1 MVDIL
6 GFDIPLLIFAIVPL
20 GTASILVFL
29 ERLIKVSRIQKDIM
43 HIVAVLGAAADIS
56 LALLFGYS
64 ILSEGVERYQETFFI
79 SIGADVTSLFF
90 VMIFTTVHF
99 AVTIYCINYM
109 EQFDELPR
117 FYALL
122 LTVVAGLNLIALS
135 EDFFTLFVAYE
146 MMNLCAYAM
155 VGFYRSEESSEAS
168 FKYLVM
174 SSTGALLMLY
184 GVALV
189 YGTTGTLDFAGL
201 ADFLTTSGAQ
211 QNIYLA
217 LAGILM
223 ILGFGVTAAILFFNT
238 WLPDAHPAAPPPA
251 HAMLSG
257 IITLGGTYG
266 IIRTFFIVVPIDTFT
281 NDNWGTVLIIVG
293 ILTTLQGNLFALIQF
308 LRTDP
313 KARNLKRIFAFSTI
327 SHMGYLITGI
337 GAAGVGGDGAVIALG
352 GVLFHA
358 LSHALAK
365 GVLFMITGFLIYSTG
380 TYYLDYYKGLGRRDP
395 LIGVCFVIGNF
406 SLASIPLTSGFWS
419 KLQILLGLFE
429 NGDPLGIFAGF
440 TMLIFTFFA
449 AAGYLWLIK
458 YIVFD
463 KSDQDQKYIDSF
475 DDVSFTRRKSWSM
488 KTAIVLL
495 TIFVVLIGI
504 FPGPIAD
511 YALKAASF
519 IIP

>member
-1 MVDIL
+1 MVAVFGIEISNL
-6 GFDIPLLIFAIVPL
+6 PLIIFALVPL
-20 GTASILVFL
+20 GTASLLIFL
-29 ERLIKVSRIQKDIM
+29 ERFIKVSRMQKNIM
-43 HIVAVLGAAADIS
+43 HIIAFIGAASDLC

-64 ILSEGVERYQETFFI
+64 ILTDGVTQYSSSLLITLGGDVVSFFFI
-79 SIGADVTSLFF
+79 
-90 VMIFTTVHF
+90 MIFTTVHF
-99 AVTIYCINYM
+99 AVTLYCINYM

-122 LTVVAGLNLIALS
+122 LTVVAGLNLITLS
-135 EDFFTLFVAYE
+135 TDFFTLFVAYE

-155 VGFYRSEESSEAS
+155 VGFYRSKESSEAS
-168 FKYLVM
+168 FKYLIM
-174 SSTGALLMLY
+174 SSTGAILMLY

-189 YGTTGTLDFAGL
+189 YGTTGYIDFATL
-201 ADFLTTSGAQ
+201 ATLTPKNNLIFAV
-211 QNIYLA
+211 
-217 LAGILM
+217 AGIFI
-223 ILGFGVTAAILFFNT
+223 ILGFGVTAAMLFFNT

-266 IIRTFFIVVPIDTFT
+266 ILRTLFLIVPLDSLT
-281 NDNWGTVLIIVG
+281 NVNWNMVLIFVG

-327 SHMGYLITGI
+327 SHMGYLITGL
-337 GAAGVGGDGAVIALG
+337 GAGNMLG
-352 GVLFHA
+352 ISGVLFHA

-380 TYYLDYYKGLGRRDP
+380 TYYLDKYKGLGRRDP

-419 KLQILLGLFE
+419 KLQIILGLFE
-429 NGDPLGIFAGF
+429 NGDPLGIFAGT

-463 KSDQDQKYIDSF
+463 KSDQEQEYIDKF
-475 DDVSFTRRKSWSM
+475 DEVTFNRRRSWSM

-504 FPGPIAD
+504 FPGPVAD
-511 YALKAASF
+511 FALRAASILF
-519 IIP
+519 S